1 MFLSQDNIRKQR
13 EERLKRLRDRRKSG
27 LESGV
32 SNASSTNGL
41 NGSSSA
47 SGSVTPLRPI
57 SASRSRNTDKP
68 SRIKAVNRNTSKL
81 NSKNASAKSHKS
93 RRGKTTSSAP
103 KPINGK
109 ANRHLKQPSG
119 PEVIIR
125 VLLLQL
131 FKLAVA
137 GIGISVIVGTLIAFW
152 NSYSLGNNGQL
163 ASDPTAQVEA
173 QNQFL
178 GAKLGTEA
186 ADLKT
191 KIAELAA
198 AEPDLGLQAL
208 VVNIDSESY
217 VDINSSAPIAAASTI
232 KLPLLVAFLQD
243 VDQGKIRLDEQLEV
257 SEDVRVG
264 QAGELQYTEPGTK
277 ISALETITMMITISD
292 NTATNM
298 IIKRLGGIAAV
309 NQRFAEWGLTATVL
323 RNPLPDLE
331 GTNTTSPK
339 DLVNLLAMVD
349 QGKLIAPRSRDR
361 FMDITRRTVTDTL
374 LPQGIGPEAR
384 IAHKTGDIA
393 SVVGDAGIIDMP
405 NGKRYI
411 MAVLVK
417 RPENDQRANELI
429 REISDATYQHFMAVT
444 PPPAPT
450 SPADSPTTNPNE
462 ATDNQDQDAN
472 LDPSQP
478 TNSTEEASPEPTT
491 GGNSINDSLPL
502 QTPAN
507 LVPGNSI
514 AIPNN

>member
-1 MFLSQDNIRKQR
+1 MFLSQDNIRKRR
-13 EERLKRLRDRRKSG
+13 EERLKRLRDRRKSS
-27 LESGV
+27 LESSS
-32 SNASSTNGL
+32 SNSASTTNGA
-41 NGSSSA
+41 NGS

-57 SASRSRNTDKP
+57 SASRSRSNDKSNGIRAV
-68 SRIKAVNRNTSKL
+68 SRTTSKNS
-81 NSKNASAKSHKS
+81 NSKNNKT
-93 RRGKTTSSAP
+93 RRSKTTSSAP
-103 KPINGK
+103 RSLNSRT
-109 ANRHLKQPSG
+109 NRNLKQPTG
-119 PEVIIR
+119 PELIIR

-163 ASDPTAQVEA
+163 ASETVEQIETQAQFAGA
-173 QNQFL
+173 QL
-178 GAKLGTEA
+178 GIEA

-191 KIAELAA
+191 QINELAA
-198 AEPDLGLQAL
+198 AEPDLGLQTL
-208 VVNIDSESY
+208 LVNIDTQSY
-217 VDINSSAPIAAASTI
+217 VDINSSTPIAAASTI

-243 VDQGKIRLDEQLEV
+243 VDAGKIRLDEQLEV

-264 QAGELQYTEPGTK
+264 HAGELQYTEPGTK
-277 ISALETITMMITISD
+277 ISALETITLMITISD

-298 IIKRLGGIAAV
+298 IIKRLGGANVV
-309 NQRFAEWGLTATVL
+309 NQRFASWGLTATVL

-349 QGKLIAPRSRDR
+349 QGKLIEPRSRDR

-405 NGKRYI
+405 NGRRYI
-411 MAVLVK
+411 IAALVK

-429 REISDATYQHFMAVT
+429 RQVSDATYQYFMAAT
-444 PPPAPT
+444 PPPVPVTAPT
-450 SPADSPTTNPNE
+450 APIDSTDPANRLDPAE
-462 ATDNQDQDAN
+462 NQDQESST
-472 LDPSQP
+472 DP
-478 TNSTEEASPEPTT
+478 TEESQPEPTT
-491 GGNSINDSLPL
+491 GGNDFNNSFPL
-502 QTPAN
+502 EAPAN
-507 LVPGNSI
+507 LAPGNSI